1 MDGKK
6 HPYGCVCAF
15 AWTFMRTFR
24 WAFIWTVIVAI
35 MQLLPWVW
43 RKLLLRRSFASFAK
57 CMYACLRAAALH
69 YYVCVN
75 DCIRTVLAYVYC
87 VYCIDMWLYIHLCM
101 YVLYINTLP
110 DFHRKSNYRISFR
123 SVGHQMGTTWCL
135 SCMCSWRYQGA
146 RTDNCRY
153 VWPQCWCDTCHRIPH
168 PRYIIII
175 IAFYRI

>member
-1 MDGKK
+1 
-6 HPYGCVCAF
+6 
-15 AWTFMRTFR
+15 
-24 WAFIWTVIVAI
+24 
-35 MQLLPWVW
+35 
-43 RKLLLRRSFASFAK
+43 
-57 CMYACLRAAALH
+57 
-69 YYVCVN
+69 
-75 DCIRTVLAYVYC
+75 
-87 VYCIDMWLYIHLCM
+87 M

-175 IAFYRI
+175 IAFLYNLMRFLFNYLYAVFLFGIFFEAYFIIYFMLFFACYLLVFCLIFNLFQCLCYLTAFFAWLKSLLCFLYLFVKLFTLLQTNKCVYVYLYLYFFYFAGN